1 MRHGKSIGDRHW
13 CLAFVEGQSG
23 WSVQTNGENLRLNQT
38 HCKQI
43 PFQNDPS
50 PSALKIV
57 TVLCFVIAVRA
68 QQALRKEKWL
78 GWVTQSRSTCI
89 QTANKPIIVS
99 CKFQPPRQ
107 TQERLRNVKKEASTK
122 TKKAKTKRK
131 TTKQDKKRKKKHLW
145 IWQQRLRNAKKNK
158 NKQTK
163 NKAWQKIAVQSAQ
176 NCRIFHS

>member
-57 TVLCFVIAVRA
+57 TVL
-68 QQALRKEKWL
+68 WL
-78 GWVTQSRSTCI
+78 GWVTQSRSTYI
-89 QTANKPIIVS
+89 QTTHKPIIVS

-107 TQERLRNVKKEASTK
+107 TQERLRNVKKETTTK

-131 TTKQDKKRKKKHLW
+131 KDKARRRKKKKTL
-145 IWQQRLRNAKKNK
+145 
-158 NKQTK
+158 
-163 NKAWQKIAVQSAQ
+163 VQSVQ
-176 NCRIFHS
+176 NCRFLFLNLQHCYVRELLYESLLGT